1 MLYIIYYI
9 LYIICIICII
19 CIYSANFFT
28 VKSAIDAQ
36 KSSVHLLHFLS
47 ILKPKC
53 PIFAQNWRVFHGHKR
68 TEKGKE
74 IMAWVVAV
82 DLCSVT
88 TLPVWRKVV
97 RDSSEEIL
105 LLLRGPIQK
114 NVISSLLLFFL
125 EIRDAG
131 RYDEISILVSA
142 ILVSMN
148 GFHLATRMRRF
159 LSRIWKMA
167 YEISDKA
174 SSWIHLSIDC
184 TSSFEVSRRATRN
197 KIALYKNQ
205 ISLFQKKS
213 IT

>member
-1 MLYIIYYI
+1 MSI
-9 LYIICIICII
+9 LFSIFCLLLSIICM
-19 CIYSANFFT
+19 YTVNFFT

-47 ILKPKC
+47 ILRPKC

-105 LLLRGPIQK
+105 LLLRGLIQK
-114 NVISSLLLFFL
+114 NAISFLLFFL

-131 RYDEISILVSA
+131 RYDEISILVST

-159 LSRIWKMA
+159 LFRIWKMA

-184 TSSFEVSRRATRN
+184 TSSFEVSRRAIRN
-197 KIALYKNQ
+197 KIAL
-205 ISLFQKKS
+205 
-213 IT
+213 